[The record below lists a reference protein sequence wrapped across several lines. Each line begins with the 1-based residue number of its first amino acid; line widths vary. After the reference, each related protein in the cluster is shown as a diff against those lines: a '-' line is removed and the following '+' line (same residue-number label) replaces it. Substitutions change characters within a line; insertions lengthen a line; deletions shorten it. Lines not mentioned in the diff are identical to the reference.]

1 MKKQNAVKQIK
12 EVTLSL
18 TDRMLNSKSKEEREV
33 ISNDFTKI
41 FRSNGPCIYAF
52 VTNKVKDAIKIGYT
66 DQYYEKRIDQWRKH
80 YGQKEGDVTCI
91 GCWSSEEI
99 DSLNNRVFFWDHAV
113 HKNVENRGYANI
125 SKQEFVNYISDEGK
139 KIIDLHYS
147 SEFFKKYK
155 SLLNGELDND
165 RGELS
170 AELIE
175 DIIIE
180 MRRAIK
186 DGSLDFKTYQFDE
199 EGKTSSKKADIAWKT
214 PDTYQNT
221 SLQEEAIKNGVNA
234 INKGKKKL
242 LMAAVMRFG
251 KTHACYEIINQC
263 KDINRVI
270 VTSAKA
276 DVRKAWRDDINH
288 YHFADRFVFL
298 EPKSKYDFNI
308 SYKPED
314 SDKVITKNASTKDLT
329 ELLEN
334 IEKNKKV
341 LIVFATLQD
350 LAGSL
355 SLLKEKHKGI
365 FDKEFDMMIV
375 DETHYGSHAG
385 KFGNITG
392 LKNNDLDCE
401 DYSDIEEEIKR
412 MEENQKQIES
422 LNIKYKAILQVSGTP
437 YYILASNEMFDKVAE
452 IISKVSYTDMIIA
465 RDKWERDNKDKDRSE
480 SPYFGVPTLH
490 KIGLQL
496 TNECQKIIANSGLD
510 DSMSTLLQ
518 VKSGK
523 FVHEKAIKNLMKGIF
538 GDGSTDSIALL
549 KNKKVDG
556 NKVCKHTMIRLP
568 GINKGKAMEDLLNDT
583 INTKE
588 REVIRLSGEN
598 PSVSDV
604 DELNK
609 KLTDLD
615 NNGKCSI
622 ILTVNVYTTGVS
634 MPLIDS
640 MIYMRNTRNPQ
651 DYDQAIFRLC
661 TRNFKKVKDPEEG
674 MPKLINMKE
683 NVYLI
688 DFNVSNIFRMMAN
701 SAKMQAITEGNPS
714 PKRIKELIEQD
725 ISAMPLYCERGDEVM
740 TKMCVITPK
749 DMMEIYGNYNANKSI
764 TDIANDEIDLF
775 DSLFRN
781 ETFKNI
787 INSFNVEA
795 DNSKNSLLNAE
806 GADSLDDLEE
816 IEKKNNKS
824 CGIKINK
831 ENRKLTKEEQDIKAK
846 FKRILKCLLYCNLCL
861 DIPYVDMDDLL
872 EKAKKDD
879 EFKSMLKSFKISIHG
894 LEKMFNAMPNNF
906 KQLFNNTLLKISLLA
921 EDTNKGDH
929 EKFMTAISDLGRIEK
944 NEVIT
949 PSSIVKK
956 MIAKLD
962 KKDFENAKSIL
973 LVNEKQGEFFA
984 ELCKQF
990 GKEEMVKKCKI
1001 VPSSEMTKFL
1011 IKKLLKTMNLSDYI
1025 NNIILD
1031 IKDNND
1037 DGKYDINDFL
1047 KINNNEL
1054 LNMNSGKKFD
1064 VVLMNPPYGS
1074 VGGDTLHLKFV
1085 DKCLNIADY
1094 QVTVMPF
1101 AFVTKAKHK
1110 PSKKYKEKFSPYLSE
1125 VEEVNSNEFAGTAM
1139 HNVGIYVFGDE
1150 TKDINIKY
1158 VNSQNETLTSLLDKS
1173 EFNDYEQCIINM
1185 LTGRGQ
1191 LPILNIG
1198 RADKRKKELVGMTTD
1213 EIDAFLI
1220 NKVKRNTLSIK
1231 TYLDN
1236 ECTILLVNVANG
1248 GMNGRAISSKNGQIF
1263 TKYNEVE
1270 QFFINAKVSSGYNA
1284 IVFDSKKAAENC
1296 KIAIQN
1302 PLLRF
1307 TIYRLQDDQ
1316 NMYARIYKCITD
1328 INWEDPRVK
1337 TDEGLL
1343 EVCGCPKDKC
1353 KEYADYCKKIIEKVD
1368 NKK

>member
-1 MKKQNAVKQIK
+1 MPTITEYITEARKKVKDTVAKVK

-18 TDRMLNSKSKEEREV
+18 TDRMLNSKNKEEREV
-33 ISNDFTKI
+33 ISNDFAKI
-41 FRSNGPCIYAF
+41 LRSNGPCIYAF

-113 HKNVENRGYANI
+113 HKKVENRGYANI
-125 SKQEFVNYISDEGK
+125 SKEDFVNFISDEGK

-155 SLLNGELDND
+155 SLLNGELDAED
-165 RGELS
+165 MVELS

-175 DIIIE
+175 DIILE

-199 EGKTSSKKADIAWKT
+199 EGKTSSKKADIAWKA
-214 PDTYQNT
+214 PDTYPNT
-221 SLQEEAIKNGVNA
+221 SLQEEAIKNGVKA
-234 INKGKKKL
+234 INEGKKKL

-251 KTHACYEIINQC
+251 KTHACYEIVNQC

-288 YHFADRFVFL
+288 SHFVDRFVFL
-298 EPKSKYDFNI
+298 EPNSKYDFNI

-314 SDKVITKNASTKDLT
+314 SDKVITKNASTKDLV

-334 IEKNKKV
+334 IKKNKKV

-355 SLLKEKHKGI
+355 SSLKEKHKGI

-392 LKNNDLDCE
+392 LKNNDIDVE
-401 DYSDIEEEIKR
+401 DYSDIEEEIKQ

-422 LNIKYKAILQVSGTP
+422 LNIKYNTILQVSGTP
-437 YYILASNEMFDKVAE
+437 YYILASNEMFDKDAE
-452 IISKVSYTDMIIA
+452 IISKVSYTDMIEA
-465 RDKWERDNKDKDRSE
+465 RDKWEKDNKDKDRTE

-496 TNECQKIIANSGLD
+496 TKECQKIIAKSGLD

-568 GINKGKAMEDLLNDT
+568 RINMCKAMEDLLNDA

-588 REVIRLSGEN
+588 REIIRLSGEK
-598 PSVSDV
+598 PSISDIN
-604 DELNK
+604 ELNK
-609 KLTDLD
+609 KLADLD
-615 NNGKCSI
+615 NNGKRSI

-640 MIYMRNTRNPQ
+640 MIYMRNTGNPQ

-661 TRNFKKVKDPEEG
+661 TRNVKKVKDPEEG

-688 DFNVSNIFRMMAN
+688 DFNVSNMFRMMTN
-701 SAKMQAITEGNPS
+701 SAKMKAIAEGNPS

-725 ISAMPLYCERGDEVM
+725 ISTTPLYCEKGDEVI
-740 TKMCVITPK
+740 TKMHVITPK

-806 GADSLDDLEE
+806 GTDSLDDLEE
-816 IEKKNNKS
+816 TENQEKKRKS
-824 CGIKINK
+824 DDIKDYIDK
-831 ENRKLTKEEQDIKAK
+831 EKGKLTKEEQDIKAK

-879 EFKSMLKSFKISIHG
+879 EFKSMLKSFKISIQS
-894 LEKMFNAMPNNF
+894 LEKMFNAMSNNF

-921 EDTNKGDH
+921 EDTNKGDY

-1011 IKKLLKTMNLSDYI
+1011 IKKLLKTMNLNDYI

-1064 VVLMNPPYGS
+1064 VVLMNPPY
-1074 VGGDTLHLKFV
+1074 DRNLHLKFLEKTIEV
-1085 DKCLNIADY
+1085 GENVISIQPDVWLNKNKVNTPIGKKRTKFNGKIYKIYNLTHDEANLAFGTGNSIESLSIFHCRENSELDISWYGFANPLEKQIFEKIDILKNNDIVSFNQCKYNDNYGKVNPSEQDLTTFKYNVPIYTWHGGDTCYDAVVITNKKKKIGQILIFDSENAVENFKQSLKTDFMNWFYKNFVITADY
-1094 QVTVMPF
+1094 KIINVMF
-1101 AFVTKAKHK
+1101 RLKDYSK
-1110 PSKKYKEKFSPYLSE
+1110 P
-1125 VEEVNSNEFAGTAM
+1125 V
-1139 HNVGIYVFGDE
+1139 I
-1150 TKDINIKY
+1150 
-1158 VNSQNETLTSLLDKS
+1158 NETFYNI
-1173 EFNDYEQCIINM
+1173 FN
-1185 LTGRGQ
+1185 
-1191 LPILNIG
+1191 
-1198 RADKRKKELVGMTTD
+1198 
-1213 EIDAFLI
+1213 
-1220 NKVKRNTLSIK
+1220 
-1231 TYLDN
+1231 
-1236 ECTILLVNVANG
+1236 
-1248 GMNGRAISSKNGQIF
+1248 F
-1263 TKYNEVE
+1263 TKGEIEYIENEYT
-1270 QFFINAKVSSGYNA
+1270 K
-1284 IVFDSKKAAENC
+1284 
-1296 KIAIQN
+1296 
-1302 PLLRF
+1302 
-1307 TIYRLQDDQ
+1307 
-1316 NMYARIYKCITD
+1316 
-1328 INWEDPRVK
+1328 
-1337 TDEGLL
+1337 
-1343 EVCGCPKDKC
+1343 
-1353 KEYADYCKKIIEKVD
+1353 
-1368 NKK
+1368 